1 MHLKCVLF
9 VSYEFNGLA
18 NSFGMRIIVE
28 TSIDCQKDE
37 TRPKLN
43 KNNEEKKKKKRAP
56 NKLTFEE
63 RHFPLLERRWCDDR
77 IQGSILE
84 QGFPKLKFCIFSHV
98 NRVNNCFEDHLR
110 S

>member
-43 KNNEEKKKKKRAP
+43 KNNEEKKRREP
-56 NKLTFEE
+56 LT
-63 RHFPLLERRWCDDR
+63 
-77 IQGSILE
+77 
-84 QGFPKLKFCIFSHV
+84 
-98 NRVNNCFEDHLR
+98 N
-110 S
+110 